1 MVRARGFLM
10 AGRRWRQGRR
20 EEEGL
25 ERAGRRRGRMAVF
38 RAGNAS
44 GGIGDGR
51 LDGQCPI
58 VRERLRRKGFL
69 GFCVL
74 AVFECPP
81 ERMQ

>member
-1 MVRARGFLM
+1 
-10 AGRRWRQGRR
+10 
-20 EEEGL
+20 
-25 ERAGRRRGRMAVF
+25 MAVF